1 VNVNGFIVG
10 GVSSTQNP
18 LKITGS
24 YGYDQGYL
32 LNQDRP
38 TCPVTA
44 KTYTY
49 YVP

>member
-1 VNVNGFIVG
+1 
-10 GVSSTQNP
+10 VSSTQNP